1 MSTPAP
7 TAATPPPDT
16 VSISGE
22 RLAHLE
28 NVNRE
33 YSVTV
38 NTLAIVAEMLLEA
51 RGDAGGVLYIDAD
64 LRQGAP
70 DLRAG
75 VDAASGRIWIKVS
88 R

>member
-1 MSTPAP
+1 MSTPSPAAP
-7 TAATPPPDT
+7 EPPDT

-33 YSVTV
+33 YGVTV
-38 NTLAIVAEMLLEA
+38 NTLAIVVEKLLAATGGGDTLYVDPGA
-51 RGDAGGVLYIDAD
+51 RLN
-64 LRQGAP
+64 AP
-70 DLRAG
+70 DLNAG
-75 VDAASGRIWIKVS
+75 VDPVTGQIWIKVT